1 MIEDVLLRILESEVA
16 YPFPKWKW
24 SAKCLAQ
31 PSKVYIQRWMG
42 SMNRRHGGS
51 PSRSHPVRRES
62 VLLSTALYGNRLHVA
77 KVVYHTHNSSLLLSA
92 MHFLGRNIVLMR
104 SMIAVYCIYN
114 MSVGSSAS

>member
-31 PSKVYIQRWMG
+31 PSKVYIQ
-42 SMNRRHGGS
+42 
-51 PSRSHPVRRES
+51 RES